1 MARNPPGNG
10 SPNQGPPT
18 EILGPEP
25 EHAYNDPTLS
35 PQEFLLAVMH
45 DRKMPMSARI
55 DAAAKVSV
63 YMHPRLAQ
71 VSQDITAGL
80 KIVIEGGL
88 PQLPG
93 TNIIMPGESP
103 PQRSPG
109 ETSRQSGNGSDTT
122 TDPDPPPP
130 RKTN

>member
-1 MARNPPGNG
+1 
-10 SPNQGPPT
+10 
-18 EILGPEP
+18 
-25 EHAYNDPTLS
+25 
-35 PQEFLLAVMH
+35 
-45 DRKMPMSARI
+45 MSARI

-93 TNIIMPGESP
+93 TNIIMPADQTSLSLGGTS
-103 PQRSPG
+103 QKSPG

>member
-1 MARNPPGNG
+1 
-10 SPNQGPPT
+10 
-18 EILGPEP
+18 
-25 EHAYNDPTLS
+25 
-35 PQEFLLAVMH
+35 
-45 DRKMPMSARI
+45 MSARI

-103 PQRSPG
+103 PQTTSRSSG
-109 ETSRQSGNGSDTT
+109 EYSRQSGNGSDTT